1 MKKNLVLLGMPGSGK
16 SSLGKLLAKI
26 TGLKLYDIDKLII
39 EEIGLEIAEI
49 FQTKGEEF
57 FRKIEE
63 KKTLEILKKSNNII
77 ALGGGAFLN
86 EKIRSKILKNDYSVW
101 LKWDKE
107 TLTSRLTKSKKRPIT
122 YSLEKND
129 LIKLIEKRAKIYS
142 LAKFKINCDKL
153 SKQEIAKKI
162 LEIYEK

>member
-101 LKWDKE
+101 LNGI
-107 TLTSRLTKSKKRPIT
+107 KK
-122 YSLEKND
+122 L
-129 LIKLIEKRAKIYS
+129 
-142 LAKFKINCDKL
+142 
-153 SKQEIAKKI
+153 
-162 LEIYEK
+162 

>member
-49 FQTKGEEF
+49 FKIKGEEF

-77 ALGGGAFLN
+77 ALGG
-86 EKIRSKILKNDYSVW
+86 
-101 LKWDKE
+101 
-107 TLTSRLTKSKKRPIT
+107 
-122 YSLEKND
+122 
-129 LIKLIEKRAKIYS
+129 
-142 LAKFKINCDKL
+142 
-153 SKQEIAKKI
+153 
-162 LEIYEK
+162 

>member
-49 FQTKGEEF
+49 FQTKGEDF

-107 TLTSRLTKSKKRPIT
+107 TLTSRLTKSNRSFFT
-122 YSLEKND
+122 L
-129 LIKLIEKRAKIYS
+129 
-142 LAKFKINCDKL
+142 C
-153 SKQEIAKKI
+153 
-162 LEIYEK
+162 

>member
-49 FQTKGEEF
+49 FQIKGEEF

-122 YSLEKND
+122 YSLKKND

-153 SKQEIAKKI
+153 SKQEITKKI